1 MNIESTLIRAIKK
14 LKNFNISNPYLDSE
28 VLLSKVINKDRKY
41 IFLNNKKNLTNKFV
55 NNYFKLIERRK
66 DGEPVAY
73 LTHKKDFW
81 NHTFYVDKNV
91 LIPRPDTELVIEEI
105 LKIFSKQKQLNV
117 LDIGTGSGCILLS
130 ILKERPNFYG
140 VGIDI
145 SNKSIKVSKYN
156 AKMLQLKNKVKFYH
170 SDVDNFKI
178 GKYDLIVSNPPYI
191 NFPVLKYL
199 DKDVVNFEPKI
210 ALDGGFDGISK
221 IIDKRSHGGG
231 IGFDR
236 EVVSKD
242 NNIYNMPIF
251 IYTAVTIDGK
261 SKHGKID
268 AATKKQ
274 ALSQLQSQSLYL
286 PILI

>member
-1 MNIESTLIRAIKK
+1 MNIESTLIRAIKT

-221 IIDKRSHGGG
+221 IRKVINRAAVLIKKNGKLVLE
-231 IGFDR
+231 IGFNQKNRVLSILKNEGFYTNKIVKDYGKKDR
-236 EVVSKD
+236 CVIS
-242 NNIYNMPIF
+242 
-251 IYTAVTIDGK
+251 T
-261 SKHGKID
+261 KI
-268 AATKKQ
+268 
-274 ALSQLQSQSLYL
+274 
-286 PILI
+286 

>member
-1 MNIESTLIRAIKK
+1 MNIESTLIRAIKT

-145 SNKSIKVSKYN
+145 SSKSIKVSKYN

-178 GKYDLIVSNPPYI
+178 GKYDIIVSNPPYI

-221 IIDKRSHGGG
+221 IRKVINRAAVLIKKNGKLVLE
-231 IGFDR
+231 IGFNQKNRVLSILKNEGFYTNRIVKDYGKKDR
-236 EVVSKD
+236 CVIS
-242 NNIYNMPIF
+242 
-251 IYTAVTIDGK
+251 T
-261 SKHGKID
+261 KI
-268 AATKKQ
+268 
-274 ALSQLQSQSLYL
+274 
-286 PILI
+286 

>member
-221 IIDKRSHGGG
+221 IRKVINRAAVLIKKNGKLVLE
-231 IGFDR
+231 IGFNQKNRVLSILKNEGFYTNKIVKDYGKKDR
-236 EVVSKD
+236 CVIS
-242 NNIYNMPIF
+242 
-251 IYTAVTIDGK
+251 T
-261 SKHGKID
+261 KI
-268 AATKKQ
+268 
-274 ALSQLQSQSLYL
+274 
-286 PILI
+286 